1 MAKERRMNKKENMA
15 ERKFLRANGT
25 MEEAMMWNILKN
37 KQVANT
43 RFRRQFSVGTYI
55 LDFYSP
61 ELKLAIELD
70 GANHFS
76 SEGLEHDFIRDKYL
90 SSLGIK
96 VLRFENYTVLKMQPV
111 VIATIENAIK
121 DLKRGCE

>member
-1 MAKERRMNKKENMA
+1 MNKKENMA